1 MEHTMI
7 SKLSINGKKTTMFN
21 ISKQLQN
28 VFTKACKKAFPLSND
43 FVSQVNWNAT
53 GSSDLS
59 SPSAM
64 KIYNMN
70 NRKEGWVL
78 PSSKEVAQEIIA
90 NIEEDGEKIIGDL
103 LISQQITGKKEE
115 KPKEEKESDKKKKPK
130 VEQANFFIDVN
141 LNDKFIENMSN
152 DILKNGIVPSTEFTG
167 RKVLVDFSS
176 PNIAK
181 EMHVGHLRSTI
192 LGDSV
197 CNILEFLGNDVKRIN
212 HVGDWGTQFGMLI
225 AYLEEAY
232 PDFLE
237 NRPDIHD
244 LEDFYVKAKKK
255 FEVEEFKKKA
265 HEKTVQ
271 LQTGNA
277 HCRQAWELICEISR
291 TEFNKIYKR
300 LNIRIEELGE
310 SFYDPLSRTLVPILE
325 KESIV
330 IEDQGARVIRVPG
343 YKIPLMIVKSDGG
356 LTYDTSDL
364 TALWYRITQMNR
376 DWVIYVVGSEQEL
389 HLKLIFEVGK
399 MMKWH
404 QPPQSRLDHM
414 SFGLMLGADGRKIA
428 TSDGGSVKL
437 TTLLDEAKRRAKE
450 ELLTRSKDEKNK
462 NKDAYTDEYIEEASS
477 KIGYSA
483 VKYYDLKQFRTS
495 QYKFNYDLMLDPNGN
510 TAVYLFYCYVRI
522 CSIYSKA
529 KTSDEDLLKLI
540 NEESIKISNP
550 KERQLLLHLLKFN
563 DVIEEIFEDLS
574 PNKLCDY
581 VYGIACKFSE
591 FYEECKI
598 VGDERQNSRL
608 LIVELT
614 RRFMK
619 LSFDLLGL
627 TPVERI

>member
-1 MEHTMI
+1 MI
-7 SKLSINGKKTTMFN
+7 SKLTINGKKSTMFN
-21 ISKQLQN
+21 ISKHLQN
-28 VFTKACKKAFPLSND
+28 IFSKACKKAFPVGGD

-64 KIYNMN
+64 KIYNMS
-70 NRKEGWVL
+70 NRKEGWTL

-90 NIEEDGEKIIGDL
+90 NIEEEGDKIIGEL
-103 LISQQITGKKEE
+103 LISQQVTGKKEE
-115 KPKEEKESDKKKKPK
+115 KPKEEKESDKSKKKPK

-141 LNDKFIENMSN
+141 LSDKFIEGMSN
-152 DILKNGIVPSTEFTG
+152 DILKNGIVPSTEYTG
-167 RKVLVDFSS
+167 RNVLVDFSS

-192 LGDSV
+192 LGDSI

-232 PDFLE
+232 PNFLE
-237 NRPDIHD
+237 VTPDIHD
-244 LEDFYVKAKKK
+244 LEDFYVKAKKQ
-255 FEVEEFKKKA
+255 FDNEDFKKKA

-277 HCRQAWELICEISR
+277 KCKQAWELICEISR

-300 LNIRIEELGE
+300 LNIRIQELGE
-310 SFYDPLSRTLVPILE
+310 SFYDPLSRTLVPLLE
-325 KESIV
+325 EQKIV

-364 TALWYRITQMNR
+364 TALWYRINEMNR

-404 QPPQSRLDHM
+404 TPPQSRLDHM

-450 ELLTRSKDEKNK
+450 ELTIRAKDEKNK
-462 NKDAYTDEYIEEASS
+462 NRDAFTDEYIEEASS

-510 TAVYLFYCYVRI
+510 TAVYLFYSYVRI

-529 KTSDEDLLKLI
+529 KISEEELQKLI
-540 NEESIKISNP
+540 LNENITISNP

-563 DVIEEIFEDLS
+563 DV
-574 PNKLCDY
+574 
-581 VYGIACKFSE
+581 
-591 FYEECKI
+591 
-598 VGDERQNSRL
+598 
-608 LIVELT
+608 VE
-614 RRFMK
+614 
-619 LSFDLLGL
+619 
-627 TPVERI
+627 